1 MKREAVAYLVVQQHP
16 RDDMIHFRLML
27 GRDGCFKQSAV
38 TVLGIN
44 SCARLLGARTPVG
57 SKLASR
63 VITKKAR
70 RMDGLFTWYSL
81 VDVLRNY
88 SEAEESILASWLSVP
103 FQFQA
108 TT

>member
-63 VITKKAR
+63 VTTKKAGHKDR
-70 RMDGLFTWYSL
+70 LFSWYPL
-81 VDVLRNY
+81 VDVLRTFD
-88 SEAEESILASWLSVP
+88 SIFAENLFPAMT
-103 FQFQA
+103 QFV
-108 TT
+108 